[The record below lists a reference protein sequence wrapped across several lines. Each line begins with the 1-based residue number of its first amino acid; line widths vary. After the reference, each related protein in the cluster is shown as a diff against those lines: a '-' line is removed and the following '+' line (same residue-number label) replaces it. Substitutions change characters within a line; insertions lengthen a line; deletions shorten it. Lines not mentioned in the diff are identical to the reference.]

1 MFDDLVIKDAL
12 TYLGAKGEDKEARAL
27 VERVYEEYVE
37 VFLPRQITAFYPLED
52 FFPELI
58 FAGTEIRLE
67 GESIRHHFAGA
78 TEGLFSAFT
87 LGIAF
92 DKKVRELSL
101 SRPTESVALNAIG
114 SAYAERKAD
123 ELLRKVR
130 DEKEAQGYK
139 TNFRF
144 CPGYGDLP
152 LEANRMIVSALNAT
166 KKIGLIVTENG
177 LLQPMKSIVGVTAC
191 LPIGEKKQ

>member
-1 MFDDLVIKDAL
+1 MLDDLIIKDAL
-12 TYLGAKGEDKEARAL
+12 HYLGAKKDDVDARTMLEKVLATY
-27 VERVYEEYVE
+27 RE
-37 VFLPRQITAFYPLED
+37 VFLPRQITAIYPLED
-52 FFPELI
+52 FFPDLI

-101 SRPTESVALNAIG
+101 TRPSESVALNALG

-130 DEKEAQGYK
+130 DDKEALGFK

-152 LEANRMIVSALNAT
+152 LEANRMIVSALEAT

-177 LLQPMKSIVGVTAC
+177 LLQPMKSIVGVSAC
-191 LPIGEKKQ
+191 LPIKEA

>member
-1 MFDDLVIKDAL
+1 MLDDLVIKDAL
-12 TYLGAKGEDKEARAL
+12 RYLGAKGADEEAHAAL
-27 VERVYEEYVE
+27 YKVYEKHSD
-37 VFLPRQITAFYPLED
+37 VFLPRFIAACYPLED

-58 FAGTEIRLE
+58 FEGTEIRLE

-92 DKKVRELSL
+92 DKRVRELSL
-101 SRPTESVALNAIG
+101 THPSESVALNALG

-123 ELLRKVR
+123 ELLRTLR
-130 DEKEAQGYK
+130 DEKEAQGFK

-152 LEANRMIVSALNAT
+152 LSANAAIARALDAA
-166 KKIGLIVTENG
+166 KKIGLTVTEEG
-177 LLQPMKSIVGVTAC
+177 LLLPIKSIVGVTAC
-191 LPIGEKKQ
+191 VPIL

>member
-1 MFDDLVIKDAL
+1 MLDDLVIKDAL
-12 TYLGAKGEDKEARAL
+12 HYLGAKTEDEEATAL
-27 VERVYEEYVE
+27 LRKVLGDYRD
-37 VFLPRQITAFYPLED
+37 VFLPRQVTAFFLVEERTPALT
-52 FFPELI
+52 FV
-58 FAGTEIRLE
+58 GTNIRLE
-67 GESIRHHFAGA
+67 GESIRRHFTNA

-101 SRPTESVALNAIG
+101 TRPTESVALNALG

-123 ELLRKVR
+123 ELLAEVR
-130 DEKEAQGYK
+130 REKESTGYK
-139 TNFRF
+139 TTFRF

-152 LEANRMIVSALNAT
+152 LAANAMIAAALSAN
-166 KKIGLIVTENG
+166 KKIGLVVTEEG

-191 LPIGEKKQ
+191 LPITKE

>member
-1 MFDDLVIKDAL
+1 MLDDLVIKDAL
-12 TYLGAKGEDKEARAL
+12 AYLGAKKEDAEARAL
-27 VERVYEEYVE
+27 LKRVLDSYRE
-37 VFLPRQITAFYPLED
+37 VFLPRHLTAF
-52 FFPELI
+52 FPIEERTPALT

-67 GESIRHHFAGA
+67 GESIRRHFAGA

-101 SRPTESVALNAIG
+101 TRPTESVALNALG

-123 ELLRKVR
+123 ELLHEVR
-130 DEKEAQGYK
+130 DEKEKQGYK
-139 TNFRF
+139 TSFRF

-152 LEANRMIVSALNAT
+152 LAANGMIVSALAAT
-166 KKIGLIVTENG
+166 KKIGLVVTQEG
-177 LLQPMKSIVGVTAC
+177 LLQPMKSIVGVSAC
-191 LPIGEKKQ
+191 LPVK

>member
-1 MFDDLVIKDAL
+1 MFDELVIKDAL
-12 TYLGAKGEDKEARAL
+12 IYLGAKKEDGEARAML
-27 VERVYEEYVE
+27 EKVYEKHAE
-37 VFLPRQITAFYPLED
+37 VFLPRHLTAFFPLED
-52 FFPELI
+52 VFPELI
-58 FAGTEIRLE
+58 FEGTEIRLE

-92 DKKVRELSL
+92 DKRVRELSL
-101 SRPTESVALNAIG
+101 THPTESVALNALG

-123 ELLRKVR
+123 ELLKKVR
-130 DEKEAQGYK
+130 DEKEAQGFK

-152 LEANRMIVSALNAT
+152 LEANRMIVSALGAT
-166 KKIGLIVTENG
+166 KKIGLVVLESG
-177 LLQPMKSIVGVTAC
+177 LLQPTKSIVGVTAC
-191 LPIGEKKQ
+191 LPLK

>member
-1 MFDDLVIKDAL
+1 MLDDLVIKDAL
-12 TYLGAKGEDKEARAL
+12 SYLGAKREDNEARAL
-27 VERVYEEYVE
+27 LERVLADYRD
-37 VFLPRQITAFYPLED
+37 VFLPRHLTAF
-52 FFPELI
+52 FPVEERTPALT
-58 FAGTEIRLE
+58 FTGTEIYLE
-67 GESIRHHFAGA
+67 GESIRRHFEGA

-101 SRPTESVALNAIG
+101 TRPTESVALNALG

-123 ELLRKVR
+123 ELLKEVR
-130 DEKEAQGYK
+130 AAKEKQGFK
-139 TNFRF
+139 TTFRF

-152 LEANRMIVSALNAT
+152 LSANGMIVSALAAT
-166 KKIGLIVTENG
+166 KKIGLVVTADG

-191 LPIGEKKQ
+191 LPIEQRS

>member
-1 MFDDLVIKDAL
+1 MLDDLVIKDAL
-12 TYLGAKGEDKEARAL
+12 RYLGAKGEDREARAL
-27 VERVYEEYVE
+27 LERVYSEYKE
-37 VFLPRQITAFYPLED
+37 VFLPHQVTAFYPLED
-52 FFPELI
+52 DSPYLTFS
-58 FAGTEIRLE
+58 GCEIVLD

-92 DKKVRELSL
+92 DRKVRELSL
-101 SRPTESVALNAIG
+101 TRPTESVALNALG

-130 DEKEAQGYK
+130 DEKEAQGF
-139 TNFRF
+139 TTTFRF

-152 LEANRMIVSALNAT
+152 LETNRMIVSALDAT
-166 KKIGLIVTENG
+166 KKIGLIVTESG

-191 LPIGEKKQ
+191 RPVKEVRI